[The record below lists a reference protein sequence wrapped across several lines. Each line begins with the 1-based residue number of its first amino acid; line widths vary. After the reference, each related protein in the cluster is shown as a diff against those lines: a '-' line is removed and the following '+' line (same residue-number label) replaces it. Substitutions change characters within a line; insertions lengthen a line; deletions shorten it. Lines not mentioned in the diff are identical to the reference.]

1 MKFLLYSVW
10 CLFLLDFGTSPRL
23 FGFER
28 LPANAAYQ
36 EEPAPEFP
44 PPSTPATA
52 TSENQEEAAAE
63 TSQDE
68 ATTESNSNT
77 NSGGTDEPKFE
88 LPGWAIEQSIYIPY
102 ERIRDKFEATGRG
115 VYLPY
120 EQFEELWKAAQQ
132 STKPRESA
140 TVPASFALV
149 SALNQ
154 ASLERSLVRI
164 DSELL
169 IDFVQA
175 GWHRVPLGL
184 NGCAVQLAEIDG
196 EPCRLV
202 QRDDGGFELLYE
214 AKSDNQQSKMRLQ
227 YVTGVQP
234 GGGENRVTWSIP
246 PAAVNR
252 WEISINQSDVDIMVT
267 PAVVTSDTQEPT
279 ANNDDAAAVENKSEQ
294 SSVVA
299 LLGNSKTIEV
309 RWTPRSV
316 GAEGLAAL
324 ITAQSNVES
333 EIQRNLVRSSHV
345 LALQI
350 QRAEI
355 NYLELSVP
363 ADLRIV
369 NVLSEVV
376 KKWQVDTEK
385 SLLKIDLFESL
396 KGDLDLTVETELEL
410 GGDPNSKRKLT
421 LTPIQ
426 VPAATRQPGS
436 LLVHGENGLRIEVTS
451 LTGLS
456 RVNDGQ
462 VQNAEAGPARL
473 SFQYSTVPYELNL
486 DLDEWTPLVEAQQ
499 QVHAQLESRRI
510 ATSSLLS
517 LNVKQRGIFQVPLDL
532 PEGLEIVSV
541 TGHSTAGYQ
550 PVQIEKYERVAEPA
564 GRVLL
569 QFSAEARGPV
579 AFLIKTTQAIPGA
592 GLVDFEADPSS
603 MTLRW
608 PQLAPAFAKSIR
620 GQVLLTAPDRL
631 NVVVDNTN
639 QVNFRSI
646 EPTTTFVIPDNNPQR
661 FAYEYV
667 VETNGLELRASLRR
681 PRVFVDQVT
690 SVSVESGL
698 LRYQAD
704 LDYDVRFSA
713 VPDFRIDVP
722 ESSQNRIR
730 VVGGTLNQQKLEPQP
745 QDVAPGFVAWRLVGA
760 SELLGKH
767 SVQLAWDVA
776 VPEISVGATKSFE
789 VATVVAK
796 NVERDRGQIVLRRSE
811 LFDVQAGTSATGL
824 RPIDPTTDVFG
835 ERQYGDAVAALEY
848 VGPWDLDVDVS
859 RYELYDLK
867 RSSISRSLIQAVW
880 LRSDSLSVRALYRLK
895 SVNQRLVIVM
905 PPGFDPQTGFDSS
918 PVRVDGEP
926 VSLERGAGGEL
937 ILPLGNRDR
946 DRELLLELRYTMPVT
961 NSEIPVPT
969 FPNDCAVQKTELVV
983 YLPKDWAPLNFG
995 GPWSDQVGDDGASIL
1010 DLPENNDQR
1019 FTSLNWIATKEV
1031 PVDRLTEFE
1040 TDGRPFTFS
1049 TINPLPG
1056 SSGALKVTKVPS
1068 WLLSGAGATLVVLFG
1083 LLFIRRSW
1091 NQRLALMAVGL
1102 GLLIIAAILWP
1113 FAVKY
1118 INQEGTKWAS
1128 VVVLAVWA
1136 GRDVLAYFGR
1146 QQRKQDEANAEESTN
1161 EDTTAKETSPAAEAA
1176 SPSSNG
1182 DRHE

>member
-1 MKFLLYSVW
+1 MKFLCFSVW
-10 CLFLLDFGTSPRL
+10 CLLLLAYGPSPNL
-23 FGFER
+23 FGFGR
-28 LPANAAYQ
+28 ASSMPMVQ
-36 EEPAPEFP
+36 EEKSSEA
-44 PPSTPATA
+44 A
-52 TSENQEEAAAE
+52 SENTAVSNSSEIQGPAVGER
-63 TSQDE
+63 SQDDVSP
-68 ATTESNSNT
+68 ESDSNT
-77 NSGGTDEPKFE
+77 DRDEVNEPKFE

-120 EQFEELWKAAQQ
+120 EQFEELWKAAQKA
-132 STKPRESA
+132 TKPVESVPA
-140 TVPASFALV
+140 PASFALV
-149 SALNQ
+149 SAQNR
-154 ASLERSLVRI
+154 ASLERSLVRV

-169 IDFVQA
+169 IDFVQS

-184 NGCAVQLAEIDG
+184 NGCSVQLAEIDG

-202 QRDDGGFELLYE
+202 PRDDGGFDLLFQ
-214 AKSDNQQSKMRLQ
+214 AKSDHQQSKMQLQ
-227 YVTGVQP
+227 YVTGVVP
-234 GGGENRVTWSIP
+234 GGGENRISWPIP
-246 PAAVNR
+246 PAAINR
-252 WEISINQSDVDIMVT
+252 WEISINQADVDIVVT
-267 PAVVTSDTQEPT
+267 PAVVTSDTQEIT
-279 ANNDDAAAVENKSEQ
+279 GGDDGGPAENKANR
-294 SSVVA
+294 SSVIA

-333 EIQRNLVRSSHV
+333 DIQRNLVRSSHV
-345 LALQI
+345 LTLQI

-355 NYLELSVP
+355 NYLELAVP
-363 ADLRIV
+363 PDLRIV
-369 NVLSEVV
+369 NVLSDVV

-385 SLLKIDLFESL
+385 SLLKIDLFENL
-396 KGDLDLTVETELEL
+396 KGTLSLTVETEMEL
-410 GGDPNSKRKLT
+410 GGDPNLKRKLT

-426 VPAATRQPGS
+426 APAATRQPGT
-436 LLVHGENGLRIEVTS
+436 LLVRGENGLRIEVAT

-456 RVNDGQ
+456 RVNEGQ
-462 VQNAEAGPARL
+462 SQNVDAGPTRL

-486 DLDEWTPLVEAQQ
+486 DLEEWTPLVEAQQ

-510 ATSSLLS
+510 TTSSLLL
-517 LNVKQRGIFQVPLDL
+517 LNVKQRGIFQVPLDV

-541 TGHSTAGYQ
+541 TGHSPSGYQ
-550 PVQIEKYERVAEPA
+550 PVQIEKYERVGEPA

-569 QFSAEARGPV
+569 QFAVEARGPV
-579 AFLIKTTQAIPGA
+579 ACLINTTQAIPGV
-592 GLVDFEADPSS
+592 GLVDFEAAPS
-603 MTLRW
+603 TIAVRW
-608 PQLAPAFAKSIR
+608 PQLAPSFAQSIR

-631 NVVVDNTN
+631 NVVVDTTN

-646 EPTTTFVIPDNNPQR
+646 EPSTAFVVPDSNPQR

-698 LRYQAD
+698 LRYQTD

-713 VPDFRIDVP
+713 VPDFRIDVLQ
-722 ESSQNRIR
+722 SSQDRIR
-730 VVGGTLNQQKLEPQP
+730 VVGGTLNQQKLDPQP
-745 QDVAPGFVAWRLVGA
+745 PDVAAGFVAWRLVGA

-767 SVQLAWDVA
+767 SVQLAWDVS
-776 VPEISVGATKSFE
+776 VPEIAVGATKSFE
-789 VATVVAK
+789 IATVVAK

-811 LFDVQAGTSATGL
+811 LFDVQATSKATGL
-824 RPIDPTTDVFG
+824 RPIDPTSDVFG
-835 ERQYGDAVAALEY
+835 GRQYGDAVAALEY

-880 LRSDSLSVRALYRLK
+880 LRNDSLSVRALYRLK
-895 SVNQRLVIVM
+895 SVNQRLVIIM

-926 VSLERGAGGEL
+926 ISLERGAGGEL

-969 FPNDCAVQKTELVV
+969 FPDDCAVQKAELVV

-995 GPWSDQVGDDGASIL
+995 GPWSDQDGSQGQSIL
-1010 DLPENNDQR
+1010 ELLQNVEPRSVN
-1019 FTSLNWIATKEV
+1019 LNWIATAEV
-1031 PVDRLTEFE
+1031 PTARLMEFE

-1056 SSGALKVTKVPS
+1056 SAGALKVTKVSS
-1068 WLLSGAGATLVVLFG
+1068 WLLSGAGAALVVFLG
-1083 LLFIRRSW
+1083 LLFIRRTW
-1091 NQRLALMAVGL
+1091 NQRLALIAVGL
-1102 GLLIIAAILWP
+1102 GILIVASILWP
-1113 FAVKY
+1113 FAVRY
-1118 INQEGTKWAS
+1118 INHEGTTWAAL
-1128 VVVLAVWA
+1128 VIGIVWI
-1136 GRDVLAYFGR
+1136 GRDLLTFLGQRR
-1146 QQRKQDEANAEESTN
+1146 QAFEDPANDVETRLESNT
-1161 EDTTAKETSPAAEAA
+1161 
-1176 SPSSNG
+1176 PSSNG
-1182 DRHE
+1182 ERHE

>member
-1 MKFLLYSVW
+1 MKFFLYSVC
-10 CLFLLDFGTSPRL
+10 CLLLVDFGTSPHL
-23 FGFER
+23 FGFGR
-28 LPANAAYQ
+28 LPLNAEVQ
-36 EEPAPEFP
+36 EATSSEVP
-44 PPSTPATA
+44 PPSTAATA
-52 TSENQEEAAAE
+52 TLESQEASASDS
-63 TSQDE
+63 SQDN
-68 ATTESNSNT
+68 AATESNSNT
-77 NSGGTDEPKFE
+77 NSSGADEPKFE

-132 STKPRESA
+132 STKPSEA
-140 TVPASFALV
+140 TSVPASFALV
-149 SALNQ
+149 SALNR

-214 AKSDNQQSKMRLQ
+214 AKSDNQQSKMTLQ
-227 YVTGVQP
+227 YVTGVQA
-234 GGGENRVTWSIP
+234 GGGENRVSWPIP

-267 PAVVTSDTQEPT
+267 PAVVTSDTQEST
-279 ANNDDAAAVENKSEQ
+279 ANTDNAAPVADNAEK

-324 ITAQSNVES
+324 ITAQTNVDS

-345 LALQI
+345 LTLQI

-363 ADLRIV
+363 QDLRIV

-385 SLLKIDLFESL
+385 SLLKIDLFENL
-396 KGDLDLTVETELEL
+396 KGALNLTVETELEL
-410 GGDPNSKRKLT
+410 GGDPSSKRKLT

-426 VPAATRQPGS
+426 VPAATRQPGN
-436 LLVHGENGLRIEVTS
+436 LLVRGENGLRIEVAS

-456 RVNDGQ
+456 RINDGQ
-462 VQNAEAGPARL
+462 VQNSEVGPTRL

-510 ATSSLLS
+510 ATSSLL
-517 LNVKQRGIFQVPLDL
+517 LLTVKQRGIFQVPLDL
-532 PEGLEIVSV
+532 PDGLEIVSV
-541 TGHSTAGYQ
+541 TGHSPAGYQ

-564 GRVLL
+564 GRVLV
-569 QFSAEARGPV
+569 QFAAEARGPV

-608 PQLAPAFAKSIR
+608 PQLAPSFSKSIR
-620 GQVLLTAPDRL
+620 GQVVLTAPDRL

-646 EPTTTFVIPDNNPQR
+646 EPTTAFVIPDTNPQR

-745 QDVAPGFVAWRLVGA
+745 PDVAPGFVAWRLVGA

-811 LFDVQAGTSATGL
+811 LFDVQAGTSAAGL

-835 ERQYGDAVAALEY
+835 GRQYGDAVAALEY

-895 SVNQRLVIVM
+895 SVNQRLVIIM

-926 VSLERGAGGEL
+926 ISLERGAGGEL

-946 DRELLLELRYTMPVT
+946 DCELLLELRYTMAIT

-983 YLPKDWAPLNFG
+983 YLPKDWAPVNFG
-995 GPWSDQVGDDGASIL
+995 GPWSDQESNYETSIL
-1010 DLPENNDQR
+1010 DLLQNSDQR
-1019 FTSLNWIATKEV
+1019 AISLTWIATPEV
-1031 PVDRLTEFE
+1031 PVERLMEFE
-1040 TDGRPFTFS
+1040 TDGRPFSFS

-1056 SSGALKVTKVPS
+1056 SAGALKVTKVSS
-1068 WLLSGAGATLVVLFG
+1068 WLLSGVGAALVVLFG

-1091 NQRLALMAVGL
+1091 NQRLALVAVGL
-1102 GLLIIAAILWP
+1102 GILIIAAILWP
-1113 FAVKY
+1113 FAVRY
-1118 INQEGTKWAS
+1118 INHEGTTLAS
-1128 VVVLAVWA
+1128 VVMLAVWA

-1146 QQRKQDEANAEESTN
+1146 RRREPDESTI
-1161 EDTTAKETSPAAEAA
+1161 EETAVSGGAAA
-1176 SPSSNG
+1176 PSADG